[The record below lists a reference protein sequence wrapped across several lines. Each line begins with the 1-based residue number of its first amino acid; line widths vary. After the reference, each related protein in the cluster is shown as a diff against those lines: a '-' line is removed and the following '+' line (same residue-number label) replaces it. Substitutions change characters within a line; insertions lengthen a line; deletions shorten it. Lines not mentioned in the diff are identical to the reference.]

1 MGRYQTSITV
11 TYHRF
16 TDDHAKVRENAIRA
30 RIQEMFPDAHVA
42 TTTYTEKPLSKATA
56 A

>member
-1 MGRYQTSITV
+1 MGRYQTSVTL

-16 TDDHAKVRENAIRA
+16 TDAHATIREEAVRAKLE
-30 RIQEMFPDAHVA
+30 EMFPDSQVRV
-42 TTTYTEKPLSKATA
+42 TTYTEKPLRGA

>member
-1 MGRYQTSITV
+1 MGRYQTSITL

-16 TDDHAKVRENAIRA
+16 TDAHATSREQAVRKALE
-30 RIQEMFPDAHVA
+30 EMFPDSQVRV
-42 TTTYTEKPLSKATA
+42 TTYTEKPFRSA

>member
-16 TDDHAKVRENAIRA
+16 TDDHAKVRENAIRLA
-30 RIQEMFPDAHVA
+30 LQETFPDSHVQV
-42 TTTYTEKPLSKATA
+42 TTYTDKPLRTA